1 MKKESGSGK
10 SGGGSYVRVKM
21 TPERL
26 RKALRSVDWKRIDA
40 MTDEEVERNAL
51 ADPDSIVP
59 VPNDPSEVQFVPA
72 MPDVAAMRRRMKLSQ
87 AQFAVRFGFSVA
99 TVRNWEQG
107 RVLADGPARILL
119 AVIER
124 EPQAVVRALRPTP
137 SRLGVT
143 SAKPRK
149 KATFGRAA

>member
-21 TPERL
+21 TPERR
-26 RKALRSVDWKRIDA
+26 RKALRSVDWKRINA
-40 MTDEEVERNAL
+40 MTDEEIERNAL
-51 ADPDSIVP
+51 ADPDSIVTLP
-59 VPNDPSEVQFVPA
+59 ANPSDVQFVPA

-124 EPQAVVRALRPTP
+124 EPQVVIRALRPGA
-137 SRLGVT
+137 SRADAA
-143 SAKPRK
+143 SAKSRK
-149 KATFGRAA
+149 KAGLSRAA